1 MELSKG
7 GKKLRLIVSFL
18 GKYNAYCCKMAKHTL
33 KILTVFT
40 PQDFYSMFGHFTTL
54 CIKGLNLTVKLFQD
68 PTPLFLNTCSK
79 SAIKAQEEHAW
90 IL

>member
-1 MELSKG
+1 
-7 GKKLRLIVSFL
+7 
-18 GKYNAYCCKMAKHTL
+18 
-33 KILTVFT
+33 
-40 PQDFYSMFGHFTTL
+40 MFGRFTTL
-54 CIKGLNLTVKLFQD
+54 CIKGLLNLTVKLFQD